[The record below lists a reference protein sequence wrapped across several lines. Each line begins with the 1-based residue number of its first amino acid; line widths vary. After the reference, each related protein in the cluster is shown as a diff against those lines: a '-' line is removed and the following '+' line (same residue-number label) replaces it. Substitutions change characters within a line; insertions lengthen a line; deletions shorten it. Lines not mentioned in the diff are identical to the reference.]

1 MPKLKISGAL
11 QYLLWFLGRNERNKC
26 GGVPKWIYLVGNLK
40 NKVDCSKRP
49 SEKKIGL
56 EQKQKGK
63 KNEERK
69 EVEVQFELY
78 CVKLV
83 ELVLFEKK
91 NCAPLVFRNYIVPY
105 IYLFFIVKPLTLVA
119 TLQPC

>member
-1 MPKLKISGAL
+1 MSKLRISGAL

-26 GGVPKWIYLVGNLK
+26 GGVPKWLYMVGNLK
-40 NKVDCSKRP
+40 NKVDCLKRP
-49 SEKKIGL
+49 SEKKNF
-56 EQKQKGK
+56 KKKWSWTKAKRK

-69 EVEVQFELY
+69 VVVQFEFY

-91 NCAPLVFRNYIVPY
+91 NCAPLVFRNYFVPY
-105 IYLFFIVKPLTLVA
+105 ISFLHS
-119 TLQPC
+119 

>member
-1 MPKLKISGAL
+1 MPKLRISGAL
-11 QYLLWFLGRNERNKC
+11 QYLVWFLGRNERNKC
-26 GGVPKWIYLVGNLK
+26 GGMPKWLYMVGNLK

-49 SEKKIGL
+49 SEKKKKIL
-56 EQKQKGK
+56 KKKWSWTKAKRK

-83 ELVLFEKK
+83 ELMICEEKL
-91 NCAPLVFRNYIVPY
+91 CSTSL
-105 IYLFFIVKPLTLVA
+105 
-119 TLQPC
+119 

>member
-1 MPKLKISGAL
+1 MIIYGWN
-11 QYLLWFLGRNERNKC
+11 LWKR
-26 GGVPKWIYLVGNLK
+26 
-40 NKVDCSKRP
+40 KVDCSKRP
-49 SEKKIGL
+49 SEKKNL
-56 EQKQKGK
+56 KKKMVLDKSKKK

-69 EVEVQFELY
+69 VVVQFEFY

-119 TLQPC
+119 PLQPY

>member
-1 MPKLKISGAL
+1 MHLKRKTSFSMPKLRISGAL

-26 GGVPKWIYLVGNLK
+26 GGVPKWLYMVGNL
-40 NKVDCSKRP
+40 R
-49 SEKKIGL
+49 EKKKSGLFKKTKWKKKKKEIWKKYGL
-56 EQKQKGK
+56 EQKQKRK

-91 NCAPLVFRNYIVPY
+91 KLCSTSL
-105 IYLFFIVKPLTLVA
+105 
-119 TLQPC
+119 